1 MFQKLTLLLGG
12 ICLFL
17 LINIGCKNNSEISST
32 TSSEE
37 SLPSKSD
44 FLQKKLPQL
53 YQLIGN
59 KSAFKQAVNDYAYN
73 VLNADKLITAEQPL
87 MDLFKQREEEIQ
99 PELHEFFQ
107 NLSGQKPDLFN
118 SEEGEKLIAEL
129 KSIGFTGIFAEGMY
143 VYLGTAPIMVNQLK
157 TLASEPFRLCIEFS
171 DAEAEAWQGEYPY
184 LDLTGEK
191 KMVAIG
197 EQILFKY
204 PETEY
209 APKIREF
216 FYMALNVLTDVRAM
230 KNQND
235 LSFLTGGGLTLDPY
249 PFATDIEQIKSFATE
264 YPQSRYAKVVQKI
277 TQDFSE
283 ITIDAE
289 LPLPIY
295 LVWIQEVT
303 VNSSAQ
309 QEDWDGCRT
318 PAQKIKNVFLNK
330 GIDIPHIVTVYQ
342 NNVETCG
349 VVYRFYSDK
358 SKAELAVKNLQSMA
372 PDVKAT
378 MKKAVF
384 NSSEN
389 RWDIE

>member
-1 MFQKLTLLLGG
+1 MAL
-12 ICLFL
+12 
-17 LINIGCKNNSEISST
+17 
-32 TSSEE
+32 
-37 SLPSKSD
+37 
-44 FLQKKLPQL
+44 
-53 YQLIGN
+53 
-59 KSAFKQAVNDYAYN
+59 KQAVNDYAYTI
-73 VLNADKLITAEQPL
+73 LNADKLITAEQPL
-87 MDLFKQREEEIQ
+87 MDIFRQREEEIQ

-107 NLSGQKPDLFN
+107 NTSGQNPNLFN

-157 TLASEPFRLCIEFS
+157 TLASEPFRLCVEFS

-204 PETEY
+204 PDTEY

-216 FYMALNVLTDVRAM
+216 FYIALNVLTDVRAM

-235 LSFLTGGGLTLDPY
+235 LSFLTGGGLTLDYY
-249 PFATDIEQIKSFATE
+249 PFATDIEQIKSFPSE

-277 TQDFSE
+277 TQDYSE
-283 ITIDAE
+283 ITIAGE
-289 LPLPIY
+289 LPMPVY
-295 LVWIQEVT
+295 MVWIQDVT
-303 VNSSAQ
+303 VNNSAQ
-309 QEDWDGCRT
+309 QQDDWDGCRT

-342 NNVETCG
+342 NNVEVCG
-349 VVYRFYSDK
+349 VVYRFNSDI
-358 SKAELAVKNLQSMA
+358 SKAELAVKTLQSMA

-378 MKKAVF
+378 LKKAVF
-384 NSSEN
+384 NATEN

>member
-17 LINIGCKNNSEISST
+17 LINIGCKNNSETSST

-118 SEEGEKLIAEL
+118 SQEGEKLIAEL
-129 KSIGFTGIFAEGMY
+129 KSIGFTGIFSEGMY
-143 VYLGTAPIMVNQLK
+143 VYLGTSPIMVNQLK

-204 PETEY
+204 PDTEY

-235 LSFLTGGGLTLDPY
+235 LSFLTGGGLTLEYY
-249 PFATDIEQIKSFATE
+249 PFATDIEQIKSFVTE

-277 TQDFSE
+277 TQDYSE
-283 ITIDAE
+283 ITIDSE
-289 LPLPIY
+289 LPQPVY

-384 NSSEN
+384 NSTEN

>member
-37 SLPSKSD
+37 NLPSKSD

-118 SEEGEKLIAEL
+118 SQEGEKLIAEL
-129 KSIGFTGIFAEGMY
+129 KSIGFTGIFSEGMY
-143 VYLGTAPIMVNQLK
+143 VYLGTSPIMVNQLK

-204 PETEY
+204 PDTEY

-235 LSFLTGGGLTLDPY
+235 LSFLTGGGLTLEYY
-249 PFATDIEQIKSFATE
+249 PFATDIEQIKSFVTE

-289 LPLPIY
+289 LPLPVY

-342 NNVETCG
+342 NNVEVCG
-349 VVYRFYSDK
+349 VVYRFNSDK

-384 NSSEN
+384 NSTEN